1 MVKVPCSSSKNLT
14 CTIIQL
20 FSEIKLIWPNKTG
33 VLLNFSF
40 PHIGRRSGHKITKIT
55 KSGGS
60 QTNKKSSDHSSMTAE
75 FYKNV
80 YQKTFLP
87 NDFNLRILGNKNVF
101 EKFKIGWRHMLVPS
115 LLSRNKFLVQ
125 QSNITPKH
133 ISKFPRL
140 VQLCLIS
147 LLSSRCFIQDCTCLL
162 FL

>member
-1 MVKVPCSSSKNLT
+1 
-14 CTIIQL
+14 
-20 FSEIKLIWPNKTG
+20 
-33 VLLNFSF
+33 
-40 PHIGRRSGHKITKIT
+40 
-55 KSGGS
+55 
-60 QTNKKSSDHSSMTAE
+60 MTAE

-133 ISKFPRL
+133 ISKFSSL

-162 FL
+162 FLRRICSYLCQLWNRNHICCMWGKRLYLKIFKISRQTV